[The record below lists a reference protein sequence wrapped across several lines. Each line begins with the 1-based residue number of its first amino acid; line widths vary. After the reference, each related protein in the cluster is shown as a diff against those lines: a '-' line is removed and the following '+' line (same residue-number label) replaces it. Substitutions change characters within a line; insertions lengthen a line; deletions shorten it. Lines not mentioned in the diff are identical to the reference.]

1 MICAIICEDLVV
13 NNVKKEC
20 QILTGVIGFNRFSS
34 AIERIH
40 N

>member
-1 MICAIICEDLVV
+1 MLCAILCGDLIV
-13 NNVKKEC
+13 NNVTKES